1 MKKYMGLFSR
11 KKKVHFDQNGKAML
25 ELKSIDP
32 YPEDVGKDIVRMDNA
47 SMDTL
52 DVESGDFVKIMW
64 GTSGTRQYLNAKCLP
79 LDSSDKNKNVIRM
92 PGGEVNNIEIDCV
105 IVEKI
110 DVTSDEETSQKIM
123 LMPIGLNAMMYLAF
137 SQEMDNCKNI
147 VDEKNIIETY
157 ENTIVSPYQSS
168 IITTCFDNPC
178 EFKVIGSD
186 TDLSSIFITK
196 NTTFEYHI
204 PELTETP
211 TSEYVGMVDEH
222 DRFDDLQPI
231 LMTNFAKAEISLNVA
246 EPLALQGNGKSVRIA
261 DDVMDSLH
269 LFDDDVVEIFGKR
282 ITVFSVG
289 LYPFDDGKGIIRI
302 TDIGRK
308 NLKVKIG
315 DKVRIKKTRTRDA
328 KKIVLAPIEQI
339 PPIDSDYFSEYL
351 SNQPVIQGD
360 SVIIPYFGSQLTL
373 NVIETSP
380 AGEVR
385 TTSDTVFQ
393 MTDVQPT
400 KEIVWENF
408 YDEKKISSDN
418 SIDQPNS
425 VHDLFNELNTWH
437 FAWKPKKTISVCDKI
452 LESDPENVTVLSY
465 KSHAL
470 HNAYY
475 EKDDTKYLEP
485 LLSVCDKILELD
497 SEDEEIWERKASCLQ
512 HLERYD
518 EAIAYYDK
526 CIELER
532 GSWYKW
538 HSTADTLIQ
547 LGRYTEAS
555 QCYVQAQHMAD
566 RSEGYWM
573 SKYNSLAKL
582 DRTKEEEDAGLKMSC
597 LMMYSKSLGE
607 KSREFGD

>member
-11 KKKVHFDQNGKAML
+11 KKKVHFDSNGKAML

-92 PGGEVNNIEIDCV
+92 PGGEVNNIGIDCV

-123 LMPIGLNAMMYLAF
+123 LMPVGLNAMMYLAF

-211 TSEYVGMVDEH
+211 TSEYVGMVD
-222 DRFDDLQPI
+222 
-231 LMTNFAKAEISLNVA
+231 KSLPN
-246 EPLALQGNGKSVRIA
+246 SV
-261 DDVMDSLH
+261 
-269 LFDDDVVEIFGKR
+269 
-282 ITVFSVG
+282 
-289 LYPFDDGKGIIRI
+289 
-302 TDIGRK
+302 
-308 NLKVKIG
+308 
-315 DKVRIKKTRTRDA
+315 
-328 KKIVLAPIEQI
+328 
-339 PPIDSDYFSEYL
+339 
-351 SNQPVIQGD
+351 
-360 SVIIPYFGSQLTL
+360 
-373 NVIETSP
+373 
-380 AGEVR
+380 
-385 TTSDTVFQ
+385 
-393 MTDVQPT
+393 
-400 KEIVWENF
+400 IVWENF

-418 SIDQPNS
+418 SNDQSNP
-425 VHDLFNELNTWH
+425 VHELFDELDT
-437 FAWKPKKTISVCDKI
+437 FYIYWKPKKTISVCDKI

-465 KSHAL
+465 KSYAL
-470 HNAYY
+470 EQAYH
-475 EKDDTKYLEP
+475 EKENTKYLEP
-485 LLSVCDKILELD
+485 LLSVCDTILELD
-497 SEDEEIWERKASCLQ
+497 SEDKEILERKASCLQ

-518 EAIAYYDK
+518 DAIAYYDK